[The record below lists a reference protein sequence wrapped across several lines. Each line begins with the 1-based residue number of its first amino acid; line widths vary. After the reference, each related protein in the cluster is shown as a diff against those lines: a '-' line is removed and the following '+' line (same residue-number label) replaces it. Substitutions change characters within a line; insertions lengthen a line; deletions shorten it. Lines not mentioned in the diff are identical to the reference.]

1 MKHLVQRN
9 AGLAFLLPALLLQ
22 ACAQK
27 SVSGTEYYTLAD
39 YKTVSKID
47 AHVHIRE
54 DIDTLFIKQA
64 QQDNFFLL
72 NINVNSSSGKPVAEQ
87 QAFAVKQIKAFPKQ
101 IAYATTISLKNWNSE
116 NWEKE
121 TLGYLKDSFSK
132 GAVAVKLWKNIGL
145 ELKDTNGDF
154 VMIDHPRFDPILD
167 YLAKNNIPLIGHI
180 GEPKN
185 TWLPLAEMTVH
196 GDRDYFTEHPQQHM
210 YLHPEFPSYMDLINA
225 RDHMLEK
232 HPDLKFIG
240 AHLGSLEWSV
250 DELARR
256 LDKYPNMA
264 VDMAERISHL
274 QYQSITER
282 QKVRDFFLK
291 YQDRLL
297 YATDIR
303 ITAADL
309 VLKKATEPEEI
320 QQHAHEVWLRHWKYF
335 TTDETMR
342 VPKVEGEFRG
352 LKLPAEVI
360 DKIYRHNAEKWIPGL
375 TKINKN

>member
-1 MKHLVQRN
+1 MSKPAICSLILN
-9 AGLAFLLPALLLQ
+9 TFFLLLLLQ
-22 ACAQK
+22 GCSQK
-27 SVSGTEYYTLAD
+27 RISRTGYYSMDDFGSIKKYDT
-39 YKTVSKID
+39 
-47 AHVHIRE
+47 HVHIRE
-54 DIDTLFIKQA
+54 ETDTLFIQQA
-64 QQDNFFLL
+64 QQDNFVLL
-72 NINVNSSSGKPVAEQ
+72 NINVNSSTGKPVHEQ
-87 QAFAVKQIKAFPKQ
+87 QAFALKQIKAYPNQ

-121 TLGYLKDSFSK
+121 TLDYLKDSFSK

-145 ELKDTNGDF
+145 ELKDTNGEF
-154 VMIDHPRFDPILD
+154 VMIDHPRFDPILS
-167 YLAKNNIPLIGHI
+167 YLTKNNIPLIGHI

-185 TWLPLAEMTVH
+185 TWLPLTEMTVH

-225 RDHMLEK
+225 RDRMLEK

-250 DELARR
+250 DELAIR

-282 QKVRDFFLK
+282 QKVHDFFLK

-297 YATDIR
+297 YATDLR
-303 ITAADL
+303 LTAADL
-309 VLKKATEPEEI
+309 VLKGVTDPADI
-320 QQHAHEVWLRHWKYF
+320 QQHAHEVWLRHWQFF
-335 TTDETMR
+335 TTDQSMR

-352 LKLPAEVI
+352 LKLPTEVI
-360 DKIYRHNAEKWIPGL
+360 DKIYRENAERWIPGL
-375 TKINKN
+375 AKNNK